1 MGQPRADAGIT
12 ALLRERSAGDATLTL
27 GEALDF
33 LGERGFGALLAL
45 LALPA
50 ALPLP
55 AAGYAVPFGLG
66 IFVLGIELIVGR
78 PRPWLPARLLK
89 ISLPTLDPSSRALR
103 LFERIEG
110 LFRTRG
116 PGLHGPFRV
125 MAGLIACGLG
135 GLMMIPVPGT
145 NTLPG
150 ACAFVIGMGI
160 LYRDGL
166 WTTAGMILGTG
177 LFGVY
182 AAAAFGVL
190 KLFHLI
196 G

>member
-1 MGQPRADAGIT
+1 MGHPRADAGIT

-89 ISLPTLDPSSRALR
+89 ISLPILDPSSRALR
-103 LFERIEG
+103 CLSASRAFSG
-110 LFRTRG
+110 Q
-116 PGLHGPFRV
+116 
-125 MAGLIACGLG
+125 
-135 GLMMIPVPGT
+135 
-145 NTLPG
+145 G
-150 ACAFVIGMGI
+150 APDSTV
-160 LYRDGL
+160 
-166 WTTAGMILGTG
+166 
-177 LFGVY
+177 LFG
-182 AAAAFGVL
+182 
-190 KLFHLI
+190 
-196 G
+196 

>member
-1 MGQPRADAGIT
+1 
-12 ALLRERSAGDATLTL
+12 
-27 GEALDF
+27 
-33 LGERGFGALLAL
+33 
-45 LALPA
+45 
-50 ALPLP
+50 
-55 AAGYAVPFGLG
+55 
-66 IFVLGIELIVGR
+66 
-78 PRPWLPARLLK
+78 
-89 ISLPTLDPSSRALR
+89 
-103 LFERIEG
+103 
-110 LFRTRG
+110 
-116 PGLHGPFRV
+116 